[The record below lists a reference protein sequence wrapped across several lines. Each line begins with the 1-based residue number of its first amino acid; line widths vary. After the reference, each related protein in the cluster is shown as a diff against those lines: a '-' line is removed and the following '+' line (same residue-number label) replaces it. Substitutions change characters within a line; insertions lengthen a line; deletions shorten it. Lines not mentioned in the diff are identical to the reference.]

1 MPTAST
7 NPNRHA
13 TNRWRSRRP
22 GLDRR
27 GVSTILFVVALPA
40 LLMFIWLGIE
50 FALILR
56 AGNQAKIAA
65 DAIALAAA
73 ARLPDGYT
81 AVSGDAAAA
90 ASANRAPNGTVSI
103 PIAPDNDAASDLLFG
118 YWDESAAQ
126 FVPDV
131 ENGTAVQA
139 TVRFAADNA
148 NGAPGIMLSG
158 LFELGFIDLQR
169 TSVAVYNPPSQATTL
184 LANRLFASEDA
195 TIDAFGGVSVT
206 RASPNGTAVS
216 VTGNAW
222 IETSILRI
230 AGPGIA
236 PGSESGIGG
245 ELFINATVPD
255 DPYANTTRPAVPSFA
270 ESDPGSGSGTITVAP
285 GWYPNGLTFTSGTYD
300 LSDGIFHLG
309 GVGLDVSGTAAVVGS
324 GGLIHL
330 VDSGSVITL
339 SGSGS
344 IAGTSYQASGDWLGV
359 SIIGSAS
366 IGDWTLDSNSFLD
379 VEGLVI
385 APVSDISLAGSSR
398 FDATGCV
405 ARTYTVA
412 GSATSTFTDAFIV
425 SPTVTAGRARLVD

>member
-7 NPNRHA
+7 NPNRHT

-22 GLDRR
+22 GLHRR
-27 GVSTILFVVALPA
+27 GVSTILFIVALPA
-40 LLMFIWLGIE
+40 LLMFIWLGVE

-73 ARLPDGYT
+73 ARLPDGYA
-81 AVSGDAAAA
+81 AVSGDAIAA

-118 YWDESAAQ
+118 YWDGTAAQ
-126 FVPDV
+126 FVPDL

-184 LANRLFASEDA
+184 LTRRLFASDDA
-195 TIDAFGGVSVT
+195 IIDAFGGVSVT
-206 RASPNGTAVS
+206 RTSPNGTAVS
-216 VTGNAW
+216 VTGNAR
-222 IETSILRI
+222 IETSILRV
-230 AGPGIA
+230 AGAGIA

-245 ELFINATVPD
+245 ELFTNATVPG
-255 DPYANTTRPAVPSFA
+255 DPYENTTRPSVPASG
-270 ESDPGSGSGTITVAP
+270 ESDPGSGSGTTNVTP

-309 GVGLDVSGTAAVVGS
+309 GIGLDVSGNAAVVGS
-324 GGLIHL
+324 GALIHL
-330 VDSGSVITL
+330 VDSGSEITV

-344 IAGTSYQASGDWLGV
+344 ITGTSYQTPGDWFGV

-366 IGDWTLDSNSFLD
+366 ANAWTLDSNSFLD

-385 APVSDISLAGSSR
+385 APNSSISLSGSSR
-398 FDATGCV
+398 FDATGCA
-405 ARTYTVA
+405 ARVYSVS
-412 GSATSTFTDAFIV
+412 GSSTSTFTDAFIV
-425 SPTVTAGRARLVD
+425 APNPTAGRARLAD

>member
-27 GVSTILFVVALPA
+27 GVSTILFIVALPA
-40 LLMFIWLGIE
+40 LLMFIWLGVE

-126 FVPDV
+126 FVPDLQ
-131 ENGTAVQA
+131 NGTAVQA

-158 LFELGFIDLQR
+158 LFELGFIDLER

-184 LANRLFASEDA
+184 LTNRLEVSEDA
-195 TIDAFGGVSVT
+195 TIDAFGGVSVKWF
-206 RASPNGTAVS
+206 VS
-216 VTGNAW
+216 VTGSAW
-222 IETSILRI
+222 VETSILRL
-230 AGPGIA
+230 AGDNLA

-245 ELFINATVPD
+245 ELVVNAPIPD
-255 DPYANTTRPAVPSFA
+255 DPYESTPRPSVPSTA
-270 ESDPGSGSGTITVAP
+270 EPDPGTGSGTIVVTP

-309 GVGLDVSGTAAVVGS
+309 GIGLDVSGTAAVVGS

-405 ARTYTVA
+405 ARIYTVA

>member
-1 MPTAST
+1 MSESHSKQP
-7 NPNRHA
+7 
-13 TNRWRSRRP
+13 SRPKARR
-22 GLDRR
+22 RR
-27 GVSTILFVVALPA
+27 GRRLERRGMSTILFIVALPA
-40 LLMFIWLGIE
+40 LLMFVWLGVE
-50 FALILR
+50 FALVLR

-73 ARLPDGYT
+73 ARLPDGYA
-81 AVSGDAAAA
+81 AVATDAAAA
-90 ASANRAPNGTVSI
+90 AAANRAPDGPVSI
-103 PIAPDNDAASDLLFG
+103 SIVSGNDTSSDLQFG
-118 YWDESAAQ
+118 YWDDTASA
-126 FVPDV
+126 FVSDLD
-131 ENGTAVQA
+131 NGTAVQA

-245 ELFINATVPD
+245 ELFIDATVPD
-255 DPYANTTRPAVPSFA
+255 DPYANTTRPAVPSSA
-270 ESDPGSGSGTITVAP
+270 ESDPGSGSGTITVTP

-309 GVGLDVSGTAAVVGS
+309 GIGLDVSGTAAVVGS

-405 ARTYTVA
+405 TRIYTVA